1 MKIVFA
7 TNNAHKLDEIRK
19 ILGTDFELL
28 SLHDIGCDED
38 IAETGSTLNENAL
51 IKAQYIFDKYHYDV
65 FADDTG
71 LEVEALNGEP
81 GVYSARYAGGEEHDS
96 EANMT
101 KLMAKMEGTDN
112 RKARFRTVI
121 CLIQN
126 RVQEGQDRSTNFF
139 EGIVEGNIIR
149 ERRGGEGF
157 GYDPIFEP
165 EGYQQTFAE
174 LGNDIK
180 NGISHRA
187 RAVKKLAAYLKQTL
201 VMLLLLLG
209 MGNTALAAVGD
220 WHNYL
225 AYSDP
230 QQIEEVDHY
239 LFVKASDHL
248 YLYNKN
254 DQSITTFDKT
264 NGLNDVTITK
274 IAWNK
279 TAKRLVIAY
288 DNANIDLMDIQGNVT
303 NIRELYDKSM
313 TEDKTINGITISGR
327 YAYIATNFGA
337 LKLDMANACIMETYM
352 LDKKVKKIGV
362 DNTAIYAQTTSN
374 QVYTA
379 SLKDNLIDKSNWT
392 LTSNYPSQIFN
403 EDLTAYTNNIEL
415 VKTLEPGGPKYTDM
429 GCIKFYNDT
438 LYSCQGTF
446 GVRKEA
452 YVQTFCNGEWRVYP
466 SKGITDQTG
475 VRYECHIC
483 LDVKKIGGKTIV
495 YAGGRNGLYQ
505 YTDGQFTGFWNH
517 TNSPIRQF
525 DKVTTEYELVT
536 ALTMDNSSNVYLF
549 NGYSYEGS
557 LMMMN
562 AQGQWA
568 SLDDE
573 QFKYSSGQ
581 ALYNVRNMIMDSRGY
596 LWFGND
602 HWQGNSFYCYDV
614 KNKKVLHAVSHFVN
628 QDGTDMGTP
637 WVTSTVEDRQNNIW
651 VTTSLGAILLN
662 SSEIGTS
669 SLQLNQVKVPRND
682 GTNLADYLMANIDI
696 ETMAV
701 DGGNRKWFGTQGNG
715 VMVVSND
722 NMQQDFHFTTDN
734 SPLLS
739 NMISSI
745 SINPKTGEVFISTDK
760 GLCSYMSESTSPAED
775 QENNEVYAYPNPVT
789 PEYEGT
795 IAVVG
800 LSFNS
805 DVKILSTNGHV
816 VAEGRS
822 SGGSF
827 TWNGRDKN
835 GKRVASGV
843 YMVVTAKEDGSKG
856 TVCKIAVIN

>member
-19 ILGTDFELL
+19 ILGPDFELL
-28 SLHDIGCDED
+28 SLHDIGCNED

-81 GVYSARYAGGEEHDS
+81 GVYSARYAGCEGHDS
-96 EANMT
+96 EANMN
-101 KLMAKMEGTDN
+101 KLLAKMEGTDN

-362 DNTAIYAQTTSN
+362 DNTAIYA
-374 QVYTA
+374 
-379 SLKDNLIDKSNWT
+379 
-392 LTSNYPSQIFN
+392 
-403 EDLTAYTNNIEL
+403 
-415 VKTLEPGGPKYTDM
+415 
-429 GCIKFYNDT
+429 
-438 LYSCQGTF
+438 
-446 GVRKEA
+446 
-452 YVQTFCNGEWRVYP
+452 
-466 SKGITDQTG
+466 
-475 VRYECHIC
+475 
-483 LDVKKIGGKTIV
+483 
-495 YAGGRNGLYQ
+495 
-505 YTDGQFTGFWNH
+505 
-517 TNSPIRQF
+517 
-525 DKVTTEYELVT
+525 
-536 ALTMDNSSNVYLF
+536 
-549 NGYSYEGS
+549 
-557 LMMMN
+557 
-562 AQGQWA
+562 
-568 SLDDE
+568 
-573 QFKYSSGQ
+573 
-581 ALYNVRNMIMDSRGY
+581 
-596 LWFGND
+596 
-602 HWQGNSFYCYDV
+602 
-614 KNKKVLHAVSHFVN
+614 
-628 QDGTDMGTP
+628 
-637 WVTSTVEDRQNNIW
+637 
-651 VTTSLGAILLN
+651 
-662 SSEIGTS
+662 
-669 SLQLNQVKVPRND
+669 
-682 GTNLADYLMANIDI
+682 
-696 ETMAV
+696 
-701 DGGNRKWFGTQGNG
+701 
-715 VMVVSND
+715 
-722 NMQQDFHFTTDN
+722 
-734 SPLLS
+734 
-739 NMISSI
+739 
-745 SINPKTGEVFISTDK
+745 
-760 GLCSYMSESTSPAED
+760 
-775 QENNEVYAYPNPVT
+775 
-789 PEYEGT
+789 
-795 IAVVG
+795 
-800 LSFNS
+800 
-805 DVKILSTNGHV
+805 
-816 VAEGRS
+816 
-822 SGGSF
+822 
-827 TWNGRDKN
+827 
-835 GKRVASGV
+835 
-843 YMVVTAKEDGSKG
+843 
-856 TVCKIAVIN
+856 